1 MNTSTI
7 EARRMP
13 AKRLGVFALGIA
25 VACAG
30 MFGMAASK
38 ADASSRAVTNQP
50 FQMQLNGGLLNLGAA
65 FVGKQVLPAPSRLPG
80 STSDL
85 PNWWDL
91 TDSILATGV
100 STVLAGGTAP
110 ANQNVCSATAA
121 ADTTANA
128 NLYYPCGG
136 NPEAAVIQAV
146 GGNGTL
152 NTAPGLSVS
161 WPNALFG
168 NVTSTWNPATGA
180 IALNRVVPATAAGG
194 AYTPFNGQPVNYDF
208 RFPIMQVPSP
218 TTGGPVPITLAAS
231 GAVTGTYT
239 PATGQVLLEAAA
251 GSSFEARVLVGLG
264 ISSANGG
271 PQPFTYCKVPLP
283 GLTLSTGAG
292 SGAKAFV
299 GSPFAGGLEGTGALQ
314 GTYTV
319 ADNSTS
325 VQQALPGTNTAAGTA
340 ALAQCASAVDLV
352 IKGDGGL
359 WFGNRV
365 TPPVCEEGQIG
376 TYPDCTDPKAD
387 ISKVQ
392 VTGGSSVKKG
402 KKLNLTVKVTNSGTA
417 DETVKLKV
425 WSSAG
430 GVASV
435 TGSVSVTAPAG
446 GTGTK
451 KVTVKGKKKG
461 KTTISATNGAKTGS
475 KSVKVK

>member
-30 MFGMAASK
+30 MFGLAASK
-38 ADASSRAVTNQP
+38 AEAAPTNQP
-50 FQMQLNGGLLNLGAA
+50 VQIQLNDGLLNLGAA
-65 FVGKQVLPAPSRLPG
+65 FVGKEVLPAPSRLPG

-85 PNWWDL
+85 PNWWDI
-91 TDSILATGV
+91 TDSLVATG
-100 STVLAGGTAP
+100 ADP
-110 ANQNVCSATAA
+110 ANNNVCSNPVAA
-121 ADTTANA
+121 GGANPNA
-128 NLYYPCGG
+128 QFPCGG
-136 NPEAAVIQAV
+136 NPAFGLIQ
-146 GGNGTL
+146 
-152 NTAPGLSVS
+152 
-161 WPNALFG
+161 
-168 NVTSTWNPATGA
+168 ATGA
-180 IALNRVVPATAAGG
+180 VGSVWNPTAGTITLGRVVPGG
-194 AYTPFNGQPVNYDF
+194 TFNSQPVNLDV

-231 GAVTGTYT
+231 GIVTGQYSSSTGAVTLT
-239 PATGQVLLEAAA
+239 PAPGT
-251 GSSFEARVLVGLG
+251 SFEARVLVGLG
-264 ISSANGG
+264 ISAANGG

-283 GLTLSTGAG
+283 GLTLSTGTGEG
-292 SGAKAFV
+292 SKGFPGTPFV
-299 GSPFAGGLEGTGALQ
+299 GGLEGTGALQ

-325 VQQALPGTNTAAGTA
+325 VQQTLAGTNTAAGTE
-340 ALAQCASAVDLV
+340 ALAACASAVDLV

-376 TYPDCTDPKAD
+376 TYPDCTDPKAN

-402 KKLNLTVKVTNSGTA
+402 KKLSLTVKVTNSGTA
-417 DETVKLKV
+417 DESVKLKV
-425 WSSAG
+425 WSSSG

-435 TGSVSVTAPAG
+435 TGSVTVSAPAG

>member
-30 MFGMAASK
+30 LFGMAASK
-38 ADASSRAVTNQP
+38 ADAASRAPTNQP
-50 FQMQLNGGLLNLGAA
+50 FQMQLNSGLLNLGAA
-65 FVGKQVLPAPSRLPG
+65 FVGKEVLPAPSRLPG
-80 STSDL
+80 STSNL

-91 TDSILATGV
+91 TESIGATGIL
-100 STVLAGGTAP
+100 SGAS
-110 ANQNVCSATAA
+110 ANICTSATGAA
-121 ADTTANA
+121 SGANA
-128 NLYYPCGG
+128 FFPCSG
-136 NPEAAVIQAV
+136 NPDSGIIQAV
-146 GGNGTL
+146 GGTGVWANSGTGV
-152 NTAPGLSVS
+152 TAP
-161 WPNALFG
+161 WPLG
-168 NVTSTWNPATGA
+168 TSSTWNPTTGA
-180 IALNRVVPATAAGG
+180 IALNRVVTAGSG
-194 AYTPFNGQPVNYDF
+194 LTPNGQNYNYDV

-231 GAVTGTYT
+231 GAVTGTYDST
-239 PATGQVLLEAAA
+239 TGALTLEPAA
-251 GSSFEARVLVGLG
+251 GTSFEARVLVGLG
-264 ISSANGG
+264 IGTADGG
-271 PQPFTYCKVPLP
+271 PQPYTYCKVPLP
-283 GLTLSTGAG
+283 GLTLSTGTGTG
-292 SGAKAFV
+292 SKAFA
-299 GSPFAGGLEGTGALQ
+299 GTPFVSGLEGAGALQ

-325 VQQALPGTNTAAGTA
+325 VLQTLPGTNATAGNA
-340 ALAQCASAVDLV
+340 ALASCASAVDLV

-387 ISKVQ
+387 ITKVQ

-417 DETVKLKV
+417 DESVKLKV
-425 WSSAG
+425 WSSSG

-435 TGSVSVTAPAG
+435 TGSVTVSAPAG